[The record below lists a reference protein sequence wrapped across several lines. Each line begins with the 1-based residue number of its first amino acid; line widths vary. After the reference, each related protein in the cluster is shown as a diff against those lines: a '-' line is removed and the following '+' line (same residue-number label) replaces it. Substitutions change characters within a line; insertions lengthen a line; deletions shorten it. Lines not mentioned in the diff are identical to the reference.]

1 MKKKTSSQRIR
12 VQHEADRHVITI
24 LPLHDSGKSRMML
37 IWLILWL
44 ICGAV
49 VLYEMFGN
57 HSREEKLVLLV
68 YLAFWCYFAYRISRV
83 YRWRQSGREEIS
95 INDQIISIG
104 KFTAGRGF
112 VNDYPLNLISKPE
125 ITGINPTSFAAVFA
139 QSYWMEGNEGLFFL
153 TNTKQ
158 RIGFGLQLSDSEQQ
172 VLLKEINRLIKS
184 SLSST

>member
-1 MKKKTSSQRIR
+1 MKKKAPSQRIR
-12 VQHEADRHVITI
+12 IQQEADRKLITI
-24 LPLHDSGKSRMML
+24 FPLYDAAKSRMML

-95 INDQIISIG
+95 IKDQSISIG
-104 KFTAGRGF
+104 KFTGGRGF
-112 VNDYPLNLISKPE
+112 VNDYPLHAISKPE
-125 ITGINPTSFAAVFA
+125 IIAMNPTSFAAVFA

-153 TNTKQ
+153 THSNQ
-158 RIGFGLQLSDSEQQ
+158 RVGFGLQLSEAEQQ
-172 VLLKEINRLIKS
+172 VLLKELNRLIKS
-184 SLSST
+184 SLSTS

>member
-12 VQHEADRHVITI
+12 IEKEDDRYVITI
-24 LPLHDSGKSRMML
+24 LPLHDSAKSRMML

-44 ICGAV
+44 VCGAV

-57 HSREEKLVLLV
+57 HSREEKMVLLV

-95 INDQIISIG
+95 IKDQTISIG

-112 VNDYPLNLISKPE
+112 VNDYHLQSIGKPE
-125 ITGINPTSFAAVFA
+125 IAEINPTSFAAVFA

-158 RIGFGLQLSDSEQQ
+158 RVGFGLQLSNTEQQ